1 MIDMYSPYISLI
13 KKLFQNANIII
24 DKFHLINFI
33 SISLNK
39 TRIKIMK
46 YEKKQVQISTHL
58 FKFLYHYFGLH
69 PLFDKEPHSLNTY
82 SHMFSTALDSVVSV
96 IDSLE
101 DD

>member
-13 KKLFQNANIII
+13 KKLFQNINIII

-46 YEKKQVQISTHL
+46 YDKNLLYMKKANA
-58 FKFLYHYFGLH
+58 F
-69 PLFDKEPHSLNTY
+69 
-82 SHMFSTALDSVVSV
+82 
-96 IDSLE
+96 
-101 DD
+101 

>member
-13 KKLFQNANIII
+13 KRLFQNVNIII

-46 YEKKQVQISTHL
+46 YDKNLLYMKKSKCKL
-58 FKFLYHYFGLH
+58 AL
-69 PLFDKEPHSLNTY
+69 TY
-82 SHMFSTALDSVVSV
+82 SNFFIIILGYTHYLTKNSY
-96 IDSLE
+96 
-101 DD
+101 

>member
-13 KKLFQNANIII
+13 KKLFQNINIII

-46 YEKKQVQISTHL
+46 YDKNLLYMKKSKCKL
-58 FKFLYHYFGLH
+58 A
-69 PLFDKEPHSLNTY
+69 PTY
-82 SHMFSTALDSVVSV
+82 SNFFIMILGYTHYLTKNSY
-96 IDSLE
+96 
-101 DD
+101 

>member
-13 KKLFQNANIII
+13 KRLFQNVNIII

-46 YEKKQVQISTHL
+46 YDKNLLYISTHL

-69 PLFDKEPHSLNTY
+69 PLFDKELLLNLFIFLFRIQETFFIFFCY
-82 SHMFSTALDSVVSV
+82 NCV
-96 IDSLE
+96 
-101 DD
+101 

>member
-1 MIDMYSPYISLI
+1 MYSPYISLI

-46 YEKKQVQISTHL
+46 YDKNLLYMKKKASA
-58 FKFLYHYFGLH
+58 
-69 PLFDKEPHSLNTY
+69 N
-82 SHMFSTALDSVVSV
+82 
-96 IDSLE
+96 
-101 DD
+101 